1 MIAYGLL
8 FLTTFITVYLSIQEI
23 LQPLMD
29 ATDTTKINEKYLGVI
44 NHLRIEYSAISFVL
58 SLTFMVFGILNIS
71 LLKTNFPEFYLKNGK
86 KLKFAT
92 VGLSVPLMFRV
103 LLEGFQWWL
112 TDKASEKVIHYMN
125 SIIWI

>member
-1 MIAYGLL
+1 MIAYGIV

-23 LQPLMD
+23 LQPLED
-29 ATDTTKINEKYLGVI
+29 ATGTKINHKYLEVI

-58 SLTFMVFGILNIS
+58 SLTFLVFGILNIS
-71 LLKTNFPEFYLKNGK
+71 LLKTNFPVFYLKNGK
-86 KLKFAT
+86 KLMFAT

-112 TDKASEKVIHYMN
+112 TDKASEKVMHFMN